1 MNTTG
6 QSEENTNAMLSDEN
20 MSAESTVVENIEPQ
34 QSLGAKA
41 KFFAFISH
49 KSSDSAFAL
58 KLQKYIESYNLPA
71 SIRTKANAP
80 KRLSPLCSY
89 EVDFS
94 CNPLQAEMEEKLR
107 SSEYL
112 IILCSEELIKQGS
125 TYVDYEIET
134 FIQQKKSQGVDPA
147 SRIIPIILSGE
158 FDSDEHECC
167 PQSLK
172 NLGDMRPIAVDRNKC
187 KNDKEVFLYA
197 ISAMLN
203 IDFAVLRDRDKKR
216 VIRRRISLAVAC
228 VAVIVL
234 GIFLYDYYVPKT
246 YHYLDYTLKEGVP
259 VGICELSEDE
269 YSQVSAHYVITTQ
282 KRKVIKLE
290 YVNSCG
296 KLIEHDGT
304 WQVRNRPSK
313 CTFEYGESGRLSEVT
328 YYDSKDMPYV
338 LLQYSSDL
346 KAADLKNPLS
356 PDKPYY
362 IGADDSDATAITNA
376 SYTEG
381 NGGISRYEYEYDE
394 DGYIVKEFFRKDSSG
409 KSLDFTLI
417 HGLEYVR
424 DQKGRITEVFFLSAK
439 GERILNSSMIYSKK
453 IVYDDS
459 DNLVEIGDYDS
470 SGALVKDYDFFALI
484 DEYADENDTQVVLM
498 KAYFDDNHN
507 QISQEY
513 YDAMGQL
520 TVDTDTN
527 YAAVVKMTYKNGLL
541 QSTKRYDENGYPLIT
556 DGYCGQRYTY
566 DENGYIST
574 VTFTDDKGMPAKS
587 EAYGY
592 VTEKRVNDD
601 RGNPIEAEYLDGFGK
616 TLDTALGY
624 AKIEMEYNKRN
635 QKVREIYYNADGTRS
650 DLGGMGISETRCEYN
665 DEFGRQT
672 LVSYFDADGNPAV
685 SPVDADAHKAVI
697 VYTEGD
703 FVDTVEYKKYTIDS
717 RLLKIRKKI
726 YQNGMLVSDKIHDA
740 EGNLMRVVYDTEFT
754 NTSDTR
760 KSIMKAYNEQGVIET
775 LTEMEFTV
783 DGIPVKRV
791 DCSYYDYLSDKLK
804 DNRVS

>member
-1 MNTTG
+1 
-6 QSEENTNAMLSDEN
+6 
-20 MSAESTVVENIEPQ
+20 
-34 QSLGAKA
+34 
-41 KFFAFISH
+41 
-49 KSSDSAFAL
+49 
-58 KLQKYIESYNLPA
+58 
-71 SIRTKANAP
+71 
-80 KRLSPLCSY
+80 
-89 EVDFS
+89 
-94 CNPLQAEMEEKLR
+94 
-107 SSEYL
+107 
-112 IILCSEELIKQGS
+112 
-125 TYVDYEIET
+125 
-134 FIQQKKSQGVDPA
+134 
-147 SRIIPIILSGE
+147 
-158 FDSDEHECC
+158 
-167 PQSLK
+167 
-172 NLGDMRPIAVDRNKC
+172 
-187 KNDKEVFLYA
+187 
-197 ISAMLN
+197 
-203 IDFAVLRDRDKKR
+203 
-216 VIRRRISLAVAC
+216 
-228 VAVIVL
+228 
-234 GIFLYDYYVPKT
+234 
-246 YHYLDYTLKEGVP
+246 
-259 VGICELSEDE
+259 
-269 YSQVSAHYVITTQ
+269 
-282 KRKVIKLE
+282 
-290 YVNSCG
+290 
-296 KLIEHDGT
+296 
-304 WQVRNRPSK
+304 
-313 CTFEYGESGRLSEVT
+313 
-328 YYDSKDMPYV
+328 
-338 LLQYSSDL
+338 
-346 KAADLKNPLS
+346 
-356 PDKPYY
+356 
-362 IGADDSDATAITNA
+362 
-376 SYTEG
+376 
-381 NGGISRYEYEYDE
+381 
-394 DGYIVKEFFRKDSSG
+394 
-409 KSLDFTLI
+409 
-417 HGLEYVR
+417 
-424 DQKGRITEVFFLSAK
+424 
-439 GERILNSSMIYSKK
+439 MIYSKK

-726 YQNGMLVSDKIHDA
+726 YQNGMLVSDKIYDA

-804 DNRVS
+804 DKQITECHDTGVVKKTCLEEFSETGDTEASTEVIYDTNGRYTEFTASGSDENGEYRYEGTLEYTDEGSYCIVERYDEDNKISATIEREYYANGTLRKSIYSVFGEDGNKSEEWVYEYDEQSNPLSLVITEWGILKKEGIIIYNSDGSMDCYEKHWDSEGNVIFTDSNCFDKDGNLIEE